1 MEREGIHGSALC
13 VSMLRS
19 CQACDGWLTSLCSN
33 SPLNSPPPCFCKFVK
48 VVSTEH
54 HKKEETRC
62 SSALKSR
69 QYSKIIFICARKY
82 GSLMFLSSADVH
94 IFHSELIPSL
104 PSYIFPLC
112 SYSTHMFCLSQSRQT
127 PSLQNIPFNRLFTTV
142 FKRDSHIE

>member
-1 MEREGIHGSALC
+1 MEREGIHGSALG

-33 SPLNSPPPCFCKFVK
+33 SPLNSSPPCFCKFVK

-104 PSYIFPLC
+104 PSYIFPRAVTAPIVL
-112 SYSTHMFCLSQSRQT
+112 SFTIQANTLSTEYTIQSIIYN
-127 PSLQNIPFNRLFTTV
+127 SV
-142 FKRDSHIE
+142 

>member
-112 SYSTHMFCLSQSRQT
+112 CYSTHSSVFHNPGKHPLYRIYHSIDYLQQCLKEI
-127 PSLQNIPFNRLFTTV
+127 LI
-142 FKRDSHIE
+142 